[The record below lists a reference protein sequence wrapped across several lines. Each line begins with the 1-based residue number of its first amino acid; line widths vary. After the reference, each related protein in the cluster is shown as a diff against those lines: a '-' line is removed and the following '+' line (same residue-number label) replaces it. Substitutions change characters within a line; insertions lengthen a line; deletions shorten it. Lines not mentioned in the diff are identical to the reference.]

1 MAKPLRTKPEPAA
14 PAASKTASPKPVA
27 KAIRTSKSPDA
38 PAKPARAS
46 RKPAMPAK
54 RATTG
59 TATVG
64 ASAVPATTSSTAS
77 TPSTSSR
84 LSSPAF
90 PPGLLLGAHM
100 SIAGGTPK
108 AIERGA
114 SIGCTAIQIFLKNAN
129 QWHAKAIGAE
139 EASEFRER
147 MAAGPVHIAFAHD
160 SYLVNLGSPSDPLFE
175 KSVAALTD
183 EVERAALLGV
193 PFVVLHPGAPI
204 DHGEEFGLARIS
216 AGLTRVLDATKGAA
230 VRLTLENT
238 AGQGS
243 HLGYRFEQLAAMIEG
258 ASDPQRLGVC
268 FDTCHAFA
276 AGYDLRTPETY
287 AETMRAFDA
296 AVGLDRLLAI
306 HLNDTRK
313 DLGSRVDRHEHI
325 GQGMLGLEA
334 FRFIM
339 NDPRLAAVPK
349 VLETPKGED
358 MKEDVEN
365 MAVLI
370 GLLKSEKQ
378 TVRRQ

>member
-1 MAKPLRTKPEPAA
+1 
-14 PAASKTASPKPVA
+14 
-27 KAIRTSKSPDA
+27 
-38 PAKPARAS
+38 
-46 RKPAMPAK
+46 
-54 RATTG
+54 
-59 TATVG
+59 
-64 ASAVPATTSSTAS
+64 
-77 TPSTSSR
+77 
-84 LSSPAF
+84 
-90 PPGLLLGAHM
+90 M

-129 QWHAKAIGAE
+129 QWAGKTIGAQ

-147 MAAGPVHIAFAHD
+147 MAAGPVRIAFAHD

-230 VRLTLENT
+230 VRLALENT

-243 HLGYRFEQLAAMIEG
+243 HLGYRFEQLAVMIKG
-258 ASDPQRLGVC
+258 ASAPQRLGVC

-306 HLNDTRK
+306 HLNDARK

-349 VLETPKGED
+349 VLETPKGEN